1 MTSGLSPLDD
11 LATKG
16 RHYNW
21 TFIASLGDFLDA
33 GMFAGTGIT
42 LLAIATLLHFNTL
55 ESGLPALVTLLGTAF
70 GALVF
75 GVFGDKFG
83 RKYIYQIDMIIY
95 AVAAILLSITGI
107 FPGTTFN
114 LIWAMVFYALIGI
127 AVGADVPT
135 SWSLISEFSPKKSR
149 GKLMSITNIMWY
161 VGVLVELGIAIAL
174 YNTGMTLFRT
184 IWLML
189 GIIAIITWF
198 LRRKLVESPRFMAIK
213 GDVNSIKKTLELLGA
228 KTNINEK
235 VSYKKHTYKE
245 IFTTFLPVTLWAWFL
260 YLMWGIPAST
270 YGEFFPYIFSSLH
283 IVSTQSVFAFE
294 AVYFGSAIVPGLLIY
309 AFLTDRINVGRAP
322 LWLVSTA
329 MSALSF
335 YLLVYPP
342 FLKSVPVL
350 LTSFLLFGIGQGIGV
365 WPIVRLISIE
375 HYPTSIRNSG
385 QGFIWFTMRLEA
397 AVFGLF
403 TPTIVGANG
412 IHVEYI
418 GWIAGTFFLAAFIAV
433 AIAVR
438 VSPKLIKTESISIDE
453 ISNDSAVV
461 AP

>member
-1 MTSGLSPLDD
+1 MEPPANPLDSVEVS
-11 LATKG
+11 G
-16 RHYNW
+16 RHYRW
-21 TFIASLGDFLDA
+21 TLLASLGDFLDA

-42 LLAIATLLHFNTL
+42 LLAISKLLHFSTL
-55 ESGLPALVTLLGTAF
+55 EAGLPALITLLGTAF

-107 FPGTTFN
+107 FPSTTFN
-114 LIWAMVFYALIGI
+114 LIWAMVFYGLIGI

-135 SWSLISEFSPKKSR
+135 SWSLISEFSPKSSR

-184 IWLML
+184 IWILL
-189 GIIAIITWF
+189 GVIAIITWG
-198 LRRKLVESPRFMAIK
+198 LRRELIESPRFMQMK
-213 GDVNSIKKTLELLGA
+213 GNKEAVEKTIYLLGGKGSA
-228 KTNINEK
+228 SENVQYKK
-235 VSYKKHTYKE
+235 YSYKQ
-245 IFTTFLPVTLWAWFL
+245 IFTTFLPITLWAWFL

-283 IVSTQSVFAFE
+283 IVSTRSVFAFE
-294 AVYFGSAIVPGLLIY
+294 AVYFGSAIVPGLVIY
-309 AFLTDRINVGRAP
+309 AFLTDKERVGRAP
-322 LWLVSTA
+322 LWLVSSA
-329 MSALSF
+329 MCAISF

-342 FLKSVPVL
+342 FLKNVVTL

-385 QGFIWFTMRLEA
+385 QGFVWFTMRLEGA
-397 AVFGLF
+397 IFGLF
-403 TPTIVGANG
+403 TPTIVGVNG

-433 AIAVR
+433 AVASR
-438 VSPKLIKTESISIDE
+438 VSPKLIKTESKSIDE
-453 ISNDSAVV
+453 TSNEFETAK
-461 AP
+461 